1 MVRRRALSEEKALV
15 IDWIGALP
23 IGQGKRYRLLADGL
37 AQAIQSGRIE
47 PGSQLPTQREMAHRL
62 GISVTTVTRAYS
74 ELQELGLIESKVGS
88 GAFVRPQPGTDGA
101 VHGDRQRRSLG
112 TPLEALEGS
121 LRNTHGLVDLSFN
134 EPLLGPAARSVQ
146 KGLTDIL
153 TSSDVRTLAGSQ
165 PVTGTTAHR
174 QTGAAWLGFIGVKAH
189 PDELVL
195 VPGSQGCLATVLMA
209 LCQTG
214 DTILTEALT
223 WPGIITVAHIANVG
237 VRPVGM
243 DERGLLPEE
252 LDRAC
257 REGQPRLLYTM
268 ATLQNP
274 TSITADLE
282 RREAIA
288 AVARKHNLI
297 IVEDDAYGF
306 LPASPLPSYFELLP
320 DNTIYVTSLS
330 KAVAASIRVGFV
342 AARAQ
347 LQRKLLPALRAITM
361 MTSPIVAEIAT
372 RLITTG
378 AAQAAA
384 REQAETLIR
393 RQAMADEILGPRPA
407 RETNPSMHRW
417 FLLDSHWDSMGFV
430 TEAFRLGVSVA
441 AGPLFSATPG
451 HDPRAVRIS
460 LGGDP
465 DDRRLRR
472 ALTTLG
478 GLARGRASLRP
489 IV

>member
-1 MVRRRALSEEKALV
+1 LV
-15 IDWIGALP
+15 TDWIGALP

-37 AQAIQSGRIE
+37 AAAIESGRIE

-74 ELQELGLIESKVGS
+74 ELQERGLIESKVGS
-88 GAFVRPQPGTDGA
+88 GAFVKPQPGA
-101 VHGDRQRRSLG
+101 EASARGDRQRRSLG

-121 LRNTHGLVDLSFN
+121 QRNTHGLVDLSFN

-165 PVTGTTAHR
+165 PVTGTAAHR
-174 QTGAAWLGFIGVKAH
+174 QAGAAWLDFIGVKAH

-237 VRPVGM
+237 VQPVEM
-243 DERGLLPEE
+243 DERGLLPEA

-257 REGQPRLLYTM
+257 REGRPRLLYTM

-288 AVARKHNLI
+288 AVARKHDLI

-320 DNTIYVTSLS
+320 DSTIYVTSLS
-330 KAVAASIRVGFV
+330 KAVAAAIRVGFV
-342 AARAQ
+342 AARAR
-347 LQRKLLPALRAITM
+347 LQRQLLPALRAITM

-393 RQAMADEILGPRPA
+393 RQAMADEILGSRPA
-407 RETNPSMHRW
+407 RETDPSMHRW
-417 FLLDSHWDSMGFV
+417 FELDSHWDSMGFV
-430 TEAFRLGVSVA
+430 IEAFRLGVSVA

-472 ALTTLG
+472 ALTTLA
-478 GLARGRASLRP
+478 GLARGRASVRP
-489 IV
+489 VV